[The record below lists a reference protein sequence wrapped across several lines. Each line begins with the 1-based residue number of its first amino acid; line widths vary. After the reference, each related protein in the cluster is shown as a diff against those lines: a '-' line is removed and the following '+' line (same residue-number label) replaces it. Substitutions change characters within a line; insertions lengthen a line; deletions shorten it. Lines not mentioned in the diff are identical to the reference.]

1 MNKLQGIIISIQK
14 SDAILLIDI
23 NVQGQNFSALLIES
37 GPTPSWLYVGNL
49 IFIVFKESEVS
60 LAKDLKGEISMRN
73 RMKCT
78 VHSIS
83 RGKVLS
89 IVTMKFISY
98 TITSAITTRS
108 IDALNISEGQDIEA
122 LIKSNELS
130 LVGISR

>member
-14 SDAILLIDI
+14 SDAIMLIDI

-78 VHSIS
+78 VHSIN